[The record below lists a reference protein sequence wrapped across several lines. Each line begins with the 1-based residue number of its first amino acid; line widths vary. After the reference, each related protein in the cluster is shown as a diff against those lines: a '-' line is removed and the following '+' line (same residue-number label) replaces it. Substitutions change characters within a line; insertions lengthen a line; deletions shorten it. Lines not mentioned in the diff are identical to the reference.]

1 MLQPTPTRQTLT
13 LRRESLSVFR
23 TNKPQELCRL
33 FQSWGWH
40 PMRRRGREI
49 ARLHSRNGAIVS
61 ITIDGFV
68 VGLGDPAVNTLAVLA
83 SEVLR

>member
-13 LRRESLSVFR
+13 LRRESPSVFR
-23 TNKPQELCRL
+23 TNDPTELVHVLEC
-33 FQSWGWH
+33 WGWH